1 MMRCAGLLTAAF
13 LLVAAISPTQA
24 DEIRGEYLEARNAD
38 IWTGPCFANG
48 EFNIVGN
55 KATMAWKVTQGSF
68 DGVDL
73 SGRMVVA
80 VVYGDKTFG
89 LGDAVKTR
97 ALLIV
102 DQKAETKQRE
112 ALVAMVKHLAGDVIQ
127 EVVATET
134 APISMN
140 TNFCD
145 KGGCARL
152 DAGIVKI
159 RTRCMAEKDAICGH
173 EDLYYP
179 ILTEVQDPY
188 AAYTVEH
195 IFTGKQMNNE
205 TFAHGN
211 SRSAVIAQF
220 AIDGSGSVAAR

>member
-1 MMRCAGLLTAAF
+1 MRFAGMLSAALLLIAAVVPARAGE
-13 LLVAAISPTQA
+13 L
-24 DEIRGEYLEARNAD
+24 RGEYLEARNAD

-55 KATMAWKVTQGSF
+55 KATMAWKVTKGAF
-68 DGVDL
+68 NGVDL
-73 SGRMVVA
+73 TGRMVVA

-89 LGDAVKTR
+89 LDDAVKTR

-102 DQKAETKQRE
+102 DQKAETKERE

-179 ILTEVQDPY
+179 ILTQVQDPY

-195 IFTGKQMNNE
+195 VFTGHQMNKE

-220 AIDGSGSVAAR
+220 AIDSTGSVAAR

>member
-1 MMRCAGLLTAAF
+1 MRFAAVLSTLMVLGVAF
-13 LLVAAISPTQA
+13 LPARA
-24 DEIRGEYLEARNAD
+24 DEIKGEYIEARNAD

-48 EFNIVGN
+48 EMNIVGN
-55 KATMAWKVTQGSF
+55 KATMAWKVTKGTF
-68 DGVDL
+68 NGVDL
-73 SGRMVVA
+73 AGRSIVA
-80 VVYGDKTFG
+80 VVFGDKTFG

-97 ALLIV
+97 TVLIV
-102 DQKAETKQRE
+102 DQKAETKQRA
-112 ALVAMVKHLAGDVIQ
+112 ALVAMAKHLAGDMIQ
-127 EVVATET
+127 DVVATET
-134 APISMN
+134 APITMQ

-159 RTRCMAEKDAICGH
+159 TTRCMAEKDAICGH

-179 ILTEVQDPY
+179 VLTDVQDSY

-195 IFTGKQMNNE
+195 VFTGKQMNE

-220 AIDGSGSVAAR
+220 SLPQNSSLAAR